1 MNHLRTWLTKHG
13 PATLATLRHATITQ
27 NYPLNY
33 HTTARL
39 LNTLDAIQLH
49 LNNILTVNP
58 KLTPISAR
66 KDLDCLH
73 NLRTAATILNL
84 QNLQTTLNKI

>member
-1 MNHLRTWLTKHG
+1 MNNLRTWLTKHG
-13 PATLATLRHATITQ
+13 PATLDTLRHATITQ
-27 NYPLNY
+27 HHTLNH

-39 LNTLDAIQLH
+39 LNTLDAIHHH
-49 LNNILTVNP
+49 LNNLRTVNP

-73 NLRTAATILNL
+73 NLRTAVTILNL
-84 QNLQTTLNKI
+84 QNLQTTLKQL

>member
-1 MNHLRTWLTKHG
+1 MNRLRTWLTKHG
-13 PATLATLRHATITQ
+13 PATLATLCHATITQ
-27 NYPLNY
+27 HHTLNLP
-33 HTTARL
+33 TTTRL
-39 LNTLDAIQLH
+39 LTTLDAIHHH
-49 LNNILTVNP
+49 LNNLRTVSP

-84 QNLQTTLNKI
+84 QNLQTTLNQL